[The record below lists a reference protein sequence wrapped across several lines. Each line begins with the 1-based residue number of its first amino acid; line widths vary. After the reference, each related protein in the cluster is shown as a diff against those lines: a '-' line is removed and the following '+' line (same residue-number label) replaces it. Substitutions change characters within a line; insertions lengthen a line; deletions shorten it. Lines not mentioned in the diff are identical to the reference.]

1 MLSSLQPVYF
11 GCQQQMLAQ
20 KEVVCKEQ
28 RQYHVQ
34 EVSETVSV
42 KPLIDLQT
50 LDQKTCSIWQ
60 GLSLS

>member
-1 MLSSLQPVYF
+1 MYVVLSRLYPVYF
-11 GCQQQMLAQ
+11 GCQQQRLAH
-20 KEVVCKEQ
+20 KHVVCKEQ

-50 LDQKTCSIWQ
+50 LDQ
-60 GLSLS
+60 